1 MNWANTITIIRIL
14 IVPVFIISLV
24 NYISG
29 NDAYRIFAV
38 VLFSIASISDFLD
51 GFIAKF
57 FNQETELGR
66 FLDPVADKLL
76 LVSAF
81 VMLVVVKLIPV
92 WVAIVVIA
100 RDIIILFGCIII
112 YLILDDIEIK
122 PRILSKLTTFIQMAT
137 IFFVLVKNPFA
148 RYLWFAT
155 AALTTISGLDYIISS
170 TVSVGEKGKL

>member
-14 IVPVFIISLV
+14 IVPGFIISLV

-29 NDAYRIFAV
+29 NDTYRIVAI

-51 GFIAKF
+51 GFIAKVF
-57 FNQETELGR
+57 DQETELGR

-76 LVSAF
+76 IISAF
-81 VMLVVVKLIPV
+81 VMLVIVKMIPV
-92 WVAIVVIA
+92 WVVIVVIT

-122 PRILSKLTTFIQMAT
+122 PRILSKITTFIQMTT
-137 IFFVLVKNPFA
+137 IFFILIGNPFS
-148 RYLWFAT
+148 RYLWFTT
-155 AALTTISGLDYIISS
+155 ALITTISGLDYIISS
-170 TVSVGEKGKL
+170 TISVGEKAEL